1 MKIKLLDEP
10 YLKGIMNWEASM
22 ALDDKITALVEEGK
36 LPSPLCFIPL
46 PTADGTL
53 AEVSDLSGNREIR
66 NHQPINTNY
75 YD

>member
-10 YLKGIMNWEASM
+10 YLSGILNWEASM
-22 ALDDKITALVEEGK
+22 ALTDKVTALVEEGK

-53 AEVSDLSGNREIR
+53 AEVTDLSVLPILGIEKYEI
-66 NHQPINTNY
+66 INQ
-75 YD
+75 